1 MPNLIVN
8 NEPSHSYAGLPSSC
22 SWLLAV
28 VTLYTV
34 GRPGNKAS
42 YFKGTVI
49 SRWTEFNTHRS
60 LAIHAKL
67 MRLASFPG
75 SCPRTRVWERGY
87 HETWGGR
94 KFDIAIIYVAIK
106 SLTCGGEIPFHV
118 IGRKYT
124 EGTNSRPHTY
134 STCHQAS
141 PEQTCRYWLDTVR
154 ARVWERI
161 DFESDLIPSWEAL
174 WRHWLRSFGLAT
186 CGVRQQKIT
195 RSVVQEDMVRAWDGS
210 FGTAV

>member
-8 NEPSHSYAGLPSSC
+8 MNHLVPMQAFPHLVHDC
-22 SWLLAV
+22 LHAV

-87 HETWGGR
+87 HET
-94 KFDIAIIYVAIK
+94 
-106 SLTCGGEIPFHV
+106 
-118 IGRKYT
+118 
-124 EGTNSRPHTY
+124 
-134 STCHQAS
+134 
-141 PEQTCRYWLDTVR
+141 
-154 ARVWERI
+154 
-161 DFESDLIPSWEAL
+161 
-174 WRHWLRSFGLAT
+174 
-186 CGVRQQKIT
+186 
-195 RSVVQEDMVRAWDGS
+195 
-210 FGTAV
+210 